1 MLKQIL
7 FLNCL
12 VYFFSCCSPTGKE
25 NIYVENVISV
35 PAPLN
40 ISIEQFIESYD
51 TIRIETSDRSLLSGV
66 QQARMMNDKLY
77 IADRTCAFVF
87 IYSLDGKYL
96 SKICN
101 QGQGPNEYLKIA
113 KFEVDP
119 INERLF
125 ITDNFSRKLFEYDEY
140 GTLRTITKLDFFPL
154 HFVSDKSNRFI
165 HLNSGPRMYDLQ
177 KRNMNFPYNVSIV
190 SKEGNIIQRFLE
202 DETPDRIDITYS
214 VAPSYTKE
222 GELLYMP
229 VLSDIIYRIS
239 DNQAIP
245 EYQLTSDCKTFLGSK
260 EKEDIFY
267 TFESNN
273 VVDYERDGYLISF
286 GSFLKSDSLMMF
298 SFGWENKWRTFY
310 SLQEK
315 NSFTIRPDKMSGNK
329 GLCEIFSNFPQF
341 IQGDTFY
348 IAVDPVQISYALPL
362 LPEGKLKTF
371 FESFT
376 EDDNPCIIAY
386 RINKKLFEKGK

>member
-1 MLKQIL
+1 M
-7 FLNCL
+7 
-12 VYFFSCCSPTGKE
+12 
-25 NIYVENVISV
+25 
-35 PAPLN
+35 
-40 ISIEQFIESYD
+40 
-51 TIRIETSDRSLLSGV
+51 
-66 QQARMMNDKLY
+66 
-77 IADRTCAFVF
+77 
-87 IYSLDGKYL
+87 
-96 SKICN
+96 
-101 QGQGPNEYLKIA
+101 
-113 KFEVDP
+113 
-119 INERLF
+119 
-125 ITDNFSRKLFEYDEY
+125 NFS
-140 GTLRTITKLDFFPL
+140 
-154 HFVSDKSNRFI
+154 
-165 HLNSGPRMYDLQ
+165 
-177 KRNMNFPYNVSIV
+177 YNVSIV

-214 VAPSYTKE
+214 VAPSYTKD

-239 DNQAIP
+239 ENQAIP

-260 EKEDIFY
+260 EKEDIFF

-386 RINKKLFEKGK
+386 RINKKLFDVEK

>member
-1 MLKQIL
+1 MLKRIL

-12 VYFFSCCSPTGKE
+12 IYFFSCCHPTGKE
-25 NIYVENVISV
+25 NIYIKNTINVSE
-35 PAPLN
+35 PLN
-40 ISIEQFIESYD
+40 IPIEQFIENYD

-77 IADRTCAFVF
+77 IADRTGAFVF

-101 QGQGPNEYLKIA
+101 QGQGPNEYLRIA

-119 INERLF
+119 INNRLF
-125 ITDNFSRKLFEYDEY
+125 ITDAFSRKLFEYDEY
-140 GTLRTITKLDFFPL
+140 GNLRTITKLDFFPL
-154 HFVSDKSNRFI
+154 HFASDKSSRFI

-177 KRNMNFPYNVSIV
+177 KKNINFPHNVSIV
-190 SKEGNIIQRFLE
+190 NREGSIIQSFLE

-239 DNQAIP
+239 GDQAIP
-245 EYQLTSDCKTFLGSK
+245 EYLLTSDCKDILGSK

-273 VVDYERDGYLISF
+273 VADYEKDGYLISF
-286 GSFLKSDSLMMF
+286 GSFLKSDSLMTF
-298 SFGWENKWRTFY
+298 SFGLENKWRTFY
-310 SLQEK
+310 SLQNK
-315 NSFTIRPDKMSGNK
+315 RSFTIRPNSMSGNK

-341 IQGDTFY
+341 IKGDTLY
-348 IAVDPVQISYALPL
+348 IAVEPEQISYTLPL

-386 RINKKLFEKGK
+386 RINKKLFEVEK